1 MAKIKTVLPCILI
14 VLVFSVSCKKLE
26 TAQPKIVGPL
36 TLQAS
41 RFDDAIPSEYGNL
54 IGVTQNPQEVGWVGL
69 WFQKPDQTITA
80 LFVNVEQGRIF
91 EKTLTIPR
99 R

>member
-1 MAKIKTVLPCILI
+1 MAKRHVVFLMLLV
-14 VLVFSVSCKKLE
+14 VLVFSISCKKIE
-26 TAQPKIVGPL
+26 TAKPKIAGPL
-36 TLQAS
+36 ALQAT
-41 RFDDAIPSEYGNL
+41 RFGDAIPAEYGNL
-54 IGVTQNPQEVGWVGL
+54 VGVTQNPQDVGWVGL

-80 LFVNVEQGRIF
+80 VFVNVEQGRIY

>member
-1 MAKIKTVLPCILI
+1 MADKKAALLCILTV
-14 VLVFSVSCKKLE
+14 VLFGVSCKKLE
-26 TAQPKIVGPL
+26 TAHPKIVGPL
-36 TLQAS
+36 ALQTS
-41 RFDDAIPSEYGNL
+41 RFNDAIPAEYGTL
-54 IGVTQNPQEVGWVGL
+54 IGVTQNPQDVGWVGL

-80 LFVNVEQGRIF
+80 VFVNVEQGRIF